1 MADDVEIEAYV
12 GDPIEEGEDPLSFE
26 KVKEEPHPPEMTLQ
40 VIANSE
46 RDTFDRL
53 SRFPN
58 GTLPFNPSSASSSSM
73 VQFNTHD
80 DENCN
85 VVACRVCA
93 PSLGVYSNVKKMF
106 SEPAVSYATTFKR
119 FVERVEAYHAP
130 LVELKYTKLGEVF
143 SLSKL
148 SLAYI
153 FDAFVDEADANF
165 TIIDQIALTLNNSLF
180 TYFHDKFS
188 DKMTEANK
196 KIKEIHAVPNPCIT
210 TVVLESVFP
219 FSFRKNTSVSAI
231 RFIDGFSN
239 DHSYVGVFI
248 KAVKEMLVRCVER
261 GKVFI
266 GNIILRVLEAILEL
280 MTALTPCYLAR
291 VAQTFSLLPDTH
303 TFIGLTSD
311 MFARSYITAQL
322 FSQTQMLFT
331 FLFRHNV
338 DHLCVTETLCVIGK
352 SDAIDALQDSVRDGT
367 AFAEKKRNG
376 FFSLFSSSS

>member
-12 GDPIEEGEDPLSFE
+12 GDLIEEREDPLFIE
-26 KVKEEPHPPEMTLQ
+26 KIEEEPHLPERALQ
-40 VIANSE
+40 VIASNE
-46 RDTFDRL
+46 RDTLDRL

-58 GTLPFNPSSASSSSM
+58 NTLPFNPSSASSSSM

-85 VVACRVCA
+85 VVACSVCT

-106 SEPAVSYATTFKR
+106 SEPTVSYATTFKQ
-119 FVERVEAYHAP
+119 FVEKVEASHAS
-130 LVELKYTKLGEVF
+130 LVQLKYKHLGEVF

-153 FDAFVDEADANF
+153 FDAFIDETDANF
-165 TIIDQIALTLNNSLF
+165 TIIDQIARALNTSLF
-180 TYFHDKFS
+180 AYLHDKFS
-188 DKMTEANK
+188 DKMTETNK

-210 TVVLESVFP
+210 TAVLESVFP
-219 FSFRKNTSVSAI
+219 FSFRKNTSVSAV
-231 RFIDGFSN
+231 RYIDSFSN

-248 KAVKEMLVRCVER
+248 KTVKEMLVRCVER

-266 GNIILRVLEAILEL
+266 GNIILRVLEAVLEL

-291 VAQTFSLLPDTH
+291 VAQTFDLLPDSH

-311 MFARSYITAQL
+311 MFARWHISEQL
-322 FSQTQMLFT
+322 VSQTQMLFAFWFWT
-331 FLFRHNV
+331 N
-338 DHLCVTETLCVIGK
+338 
-352 SDAIDALQDSVRDGT
+352 IDTSALP
-367 AFAEKKRNG
+367 
-376 FFSLFSSSS
+376 